1 MAEHTKRKH
10 AGGCIKYVLLLCCL
24 TAMLLMGNAATLAK
38 MNWEPDREIRLDDTP
53 IDTAVAA
60 GDTPAKI

>member
-1 MAEHTKRKH
+1 MQ
-10 AGGCIKYVLLLCCL
+10 YVLLLCCL
-24 TAMLLMGNAATLAK
+24 TAMLLMGHEATLVK
-38 MNWEPDREIRLDDTP
+38 MNWESDREIRLDDTP